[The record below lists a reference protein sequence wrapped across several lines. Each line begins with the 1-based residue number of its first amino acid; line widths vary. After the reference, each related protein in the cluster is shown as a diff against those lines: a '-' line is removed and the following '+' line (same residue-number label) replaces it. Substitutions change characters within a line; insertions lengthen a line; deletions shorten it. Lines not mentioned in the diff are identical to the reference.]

1 MPSLR
6 RLAIASNQHC
16 HRCDLEEGPAKE
28 AYTYLFALFA
38 KHGMLKELKWG
49 MLMLPALVEKA
60 METTPR
66 PFHQLR
72 NLDCHATNTALL
84 GLLPALLN
92 LEVLVL
98 RLDTSTPRA
107 MVRLNILPSLA
118 RCTNLRAFKLSASP
132 AHTVHIPLQAILDFA
147 CASNQLEQLEL
158 NGGDFDN
165 IRVPG
170 ITDSHFDTMV
180 SQLPGLRKLGLR
192 PGLATSLSMRSLF
205 SLGARCRA
213 LEELDLGG
221 VFDLS
226 LHGSIGRVLFP
237 NLRKATL
244 GRINSEGNGSSAHDC
259 AVMMLYYAPKSTL
272 KVRHDD
278 VFGASVHEA
287 HRRLLESREFN
298 DRLEQ
303 YSTI

>member
-1 MPSLR
+1 MPSIR
-6 RLAIASNQHC
+6 RLAIASNQHW
-16 HRCDLEEGPAKE
+16 HRCDLEE
-28 AYTYLFALFA
+28 YLFALLA
-38 KHGMLKELKWG
+38 KHGMLKELKWD
-49 MLMLPALVEKA
+49 MLMVPALVEKA

-66 PFHQLR
+66 PFHQIR

-84 GLLPALLN
+84 GLLPCLLN

-98 RLDTSTPRA
+98 RLYTEPSRPRA

-118 RCTNLRAFKLSASP
+118 RCTKLQAFKLSASS
-132 AHTVHIPLQAILDFA
+132 ANTVHIPLQAILDFA
-147 CASNQLEQLEL
+147 RASKQLEQLEL
-158 NGGDFDN
+158 DGENFEN

-170 ITDSHFDTMV
+170 ITDSDFDSLV

-192 PGLATSLSMRSLF
+192 LSLNASLSTRSLF

-213 LEELDLGG
+213 LEEFNLGG

-226 LHGSIGRVLFP
+226 LHGGIGRVLFP

-244 GRINSEGNGSSAHDC
+244 GCVNCESNGSSAHDC
-259 AVMMLYYAPKSTL
+259 AMKMLYYAPKSTL
-272 KVRHDD
+272 KVRHTDT
-278 VFGASVHEA
+278 FGASVHEA
-287 HRRLLESREFN
+287 HRRLLESRQFN

-303 YSTI
+303 YSTV